1 MTKKAIT
8 LFCLLCIGLTNCKNT
23 PKNVQKI
30 VENASENFRSGDI
43 IFQTSVSG
51 QGKAIQEA
59 THSAYT
65 HCGIVYAVNGKFY
78 VFEAIQPV
86 TNTPLEDFIARGD
99 KAHFIIKRLKNADT
113 VITNATLDRMQA
125 VGKPLWGR
133 SYDIH
138 FGWSDEKI
146 YCSELVYKVYKL
158 GANIELCPL
167 KTLKDFDLTSAEV
180 KKKMAERYGN
190 NIPYNESVVS
200 PQDIFESPLLRTVEI
215 PK

>member
-1 MTKKAIT
+1 MTKKAIA

-99 KAHFIIKRLKNADT
+99 NAHFVIKRLKNADT
-113 VITNATLDRMQA
+113 VITNAALDRMQA